1 MLRDS
6 AASALEDSATGGRE
20 RVVGAR
26 RQRNARMVSVT
37 LVLAAITFVVFCA
50 SLSVGDLKVPLG
62 EVVRSLVG
70 QADPGSSFIIVEL
83 RLPRALTGLL
93 AGAAFGL
100 SGIIFQTL
108 VRNPLA
114 SPDIIG
120 ITWGAS
126 ATAVIC
132 IIVFGLGG
140 PAVSLGAFCGSLV
153 TAVAIYLLSWRQGVT
168 GYRLVL
174 VGIGVAAML
183 SSVVSYVITRAE
195 IYSAQ
200 EALVWLT
207 GSLNGKTWSTVAV
220 LGWCVALLIPL
231 GLLLGRYL
239 RALQLGDDSARSLGV
254 PVEPAR
260 LALILVAVALAS
272 VATAAAGPVAFVAFV
287 AGPIA
292 KRLVGHNGLALV
304 PAMLTGSLMMLASDF
319 VAQHALPG
327 TQFPVGVVTGLVGA
341 PYLIWLLM
349 TTNRVG
355 RGG

>member
-1 MLRDS
+1 MVLGDV
-6 AASALEDSATGGRE
+6 LI
-20 RVVGAR
+20 AR
-26 RQRNARMVSVT
+26 RAGNARVVSVT
-37 LVLAAITFVVFCA
+37 LVLAAITFAVFCVA
-50 SLSVGDLKVPLG
+50 LSVGDFKVPLR
-62 EVVRSLVG
+62 EVVRSLLG
-70 QADPGSSFIIVEL
+70 LGEPGSRFIILEL

-132 IIVFGLGG
+132 IVILGLGG
-140 PAVSLGAFCGSLV
+140 PAVSLAAFCGSLV
-153 TAVAIYLLSWRQGVT
+153 TAIAIYLLSWRQGVT

-220 LGWCVALLIPL
+220 LGWCVAALIPL
-231 GLLLGRYL
+231 GLVLGRYL
-239 RALQLGDDSARSLGV
+239 RALQMGDESAKALGV

-260 LALILVAVALAS
+260 LLLILVGVALAS

-304 PAMLTGSLMMLASDF
+304 PAMLIGSLMMLTSDF
-319 VAQHALPG
+319 VAQHAVPG

-341 PYLIWLLM
+341 PYLLWLLM